1 MTSRSL
7 SPLVTVGKTSSVPVP
22 VDVSVLS
29 MPKHSPKRKYGSVSA
44 PGAVPVVEGGLPR
57 SCSEKR
63 LWTWNNLAEQNS
75 LAPQVPRRSSVKQMA
90 ATHVTRESTSPPPPV
105 GARIP
110 PMQVSSQEP
119 TTVASFGI
127 DQNCT
132 TNAARQSL
140 TNAFCA
146 GAPLLTPPRSPAPVF
161 TQVPTGL
168 AGDPLVPPPCRNLPT
183 GPRTDLSAMPQIHN
197 VWSAQ
202 VVALPTR
209 PNPLAPLVSKQS
221 PVSK

>member
-75 LAPQVPRRSSVKQMA
+75 LAP
-90 ATHVTRESTSPPPPV
+90 
-105 GARIP
+105 
-110 PMQVSSQEP
+110 QVSSQEP

-221 PVSK
+221 P